1 MSCFIKTHF
10 TRYQYLNLYFS
21 TLSSEVPTV
30 PYEAAK
36 SLENRRLHLER
47 TCAKYNDNLKYEYRA
62 LHDVPESQIFQDH
75 VAQSKEDFDH
85 LNKYMHCES
94 GAWDKSY
101 MRGLRGRTYF
111 HKYNHHRNESQE
123 TLRILARMH
132 QEEFREAVKDYN
144 RYVLISLCPLANN
157 ISRYHKT

>member
-1 MSCFIKTHF
+1 M
-10 TRYQYLNLYFS
+10 YFS
-21 TLSSEVPTV
+21 TLSSEVPKV

-36 SLENRRLHLER
+36 SLEDRRRHVEK
-47 TCAKYNDNLKYEYRA
+47 TCAKYNDDLKYEYRA
-62 LHDVPESQIFQDH
+62 LHEVPEHQIFQDH

-144 RYVLISLCPLANN
+144 RYAHISLSLLAND
-157 ISRYHKT
+157 ISRYYVPLT